1 MHHDKIA
8 DVHVGA
14 LLTVTHCRD
23 VRTDVQRAFIGHDL
37 VRLWLDE
44 VDQVDAAGLG
54 LLVGLHRLA
63 RQLDATL
70 VCVNPSARLTKTLR
84 RRGLERVLRL
94 QFVIV
99 DEPSGAQQRLA

>member
-14 LLTVTHCRD
+14 VLTVTTCQD
-23 VRTDVQRAFIGHDL
+23 VRAAVQGAFIAHDL

-44 VDQVDAAGLG
+44 VDHVDAAGLG

-70 VCVNPSARLTKTLR
+70 VCVNPSARLTTVLR
-84 RRGLERVLRL
+84 KRGLQRVLRL

-99 DEPSGAQQRLA
+99 DEPGRVHQQLA